1 MKRFIEG
8 EARSQATLLPEY
20 LDDYIAEDNPVR
32 AVDAF
37 VDELELKT
45 LGFEGADP
53 AVTGLDRKPQAMTL
67 RRRTIEACVWDA
79 EALDGLNALPH
90 ARTGTCRHRDELARP
105 CLQPQATDQFAWH
118 SEDDQS
124 NEVTR
129 RLTGGLTAC
138 RSRSRR
144 SIIERETS
152 LPSSTPATTAFPHSL
167 GQEQPHLGGAQFP
180 L

>member
-1 MKRFIEG
+1 MSEMPIEG
-8 EARSQATLLPEY
+8 TVHAERLSSHNALGARGDPRGDATSARSQAAG
-20 LDDYIAEDNPVR
+20 DDVA
-32 AVDAF
+32 
-37 VDELELKT
+37 T
-45 LGFEGADP
+45 
-53 AVTGLDRKPQAMTL
+53 THH
-67 RRRTIEACVWDA
+67 RTCVWDA

-167 GQEQPHLGGAQFP
+167 GRTPTYDLDAINYPQRRQTARVA
-180 L
+180 

>member
-1 MKRFIEG
+1 MSEMPIEG
-8 EARSQATLLPEY
+8 TVHAERLSSHNALGARGDPRGDATSARSQAAG
-20 LDDYIAEDNPVR
+20 DDVA
-32 AVDAF
+32 
-37 VDELELKT
+37 T
-45 LGFEGADP
+45 
-53 AVTGLDRKPQAMTL
+53 THH
-67 RRRTIEACVWDA
+67 RTCVWDA

-144 SIIERETS
+144 SIHRTGNVAPVIDAGHYRV
-152 LPSSTPATTAFPHSL
+152 STQPRPQPEVAKRATKAD
-167 GQEQPHLGGAQFP
+167 
-180 L
+180 